1 MSSRHDK
8 RLNTPVSTANPV
20 SKRET
25 DLLFNPENKN
35 RPFQRSKNRPICG
48 DKNSPI
54 LPFEKCPK
62 MGD

>member
-20 SKRET
+20 SKQET
-25 DLLFNPENKN
+25 DFLFTPKTEIDFSTEQKQTDLQRQK
-35 RPFQRSKNRPICG
+35 RPN
-48 DKNSPI
+48 
-54 LPFEKCPK
+54 LPLEKYPK